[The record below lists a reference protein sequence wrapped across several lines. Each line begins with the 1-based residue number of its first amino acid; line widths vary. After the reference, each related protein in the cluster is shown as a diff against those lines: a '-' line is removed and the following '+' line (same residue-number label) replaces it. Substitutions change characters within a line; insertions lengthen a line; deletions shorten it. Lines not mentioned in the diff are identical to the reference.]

1 MLRRRPSAP
10 HRRWPL
16 NLADARQTQ
25 RRDRTRSPTPLIG
38 IDRNASPLPDRAD
51 LNIAVADAPNFLA

>member
-1 MLRRRPSAP
+1 MLGR
-10 HRRWPL
+10 L
-16 NLADARQTQ
+16 NAGIEPAG
-25 RRDRTRSPTPLIG
+25 PTPLIG